1 MKSTRITKQNKLRK
15 NSKLKKRFIRGGSKK
30 GNKKHVKRSIEKK
43 SRKMRGSGETVE
55 RKNEGY
61 ESETVKLKL
70 FKNIIKKIIGLLE
83 INTNAIEEI
92 KDALSRLSSLSTE
105 DLSNLQAELEKLNDI
120 YQPSYKE
127 LNQGKIYATV
137 KRRNEGYGNGN
148 GNNTYR
154 EQSHVLY
161 KEPVYGVVYESETI
175 KLILFKNIVKKIIGL
190 LEIKE
195 INTNAIEEIKDALS
209 RLSSLSTEDLS
220 NLQAELE
227 KLNDIYQPSYQE
239 LNQGKIYATVK
250 RPPLPPPRRPRLRI
264 NCSIRS
270 NQECIEF
277 DGCELVQKK
286 NRGRFGLFRTINTCV
301 EKKTP
306 AA

>member
-137 KRRNEGYGNGN
+137 KR
-148 GNNTYR
+148 
-154 EQSHVLY
+154 
-161 KEPVYGVVYESETI
+161 
-175 KLILFKNIVKKIIGL
+175 
-190 LEIKE
+190 
-195 INTNAIEEIKDALS
+195 
-209 RLSSLSTEDLS
+209 
-220 NLQAELE
+220 
-227 KLNDIYQPSYQE
+227 
-239 LNQGKIYATVK
+239 
-250 RPPLPPPRRPRLRI
+250 PPLPPPRRPRLRI